1 MWEQALSITGR
12 TARNLRPD
20 SYDAFAHQCDLNLLT
35 RTPSF
40 MTLTTKRVGM
50 H

>member
-1 MWEQALSITGR
+1 MWEQALSITGQ
-12 TARNLRPD
+12 TARNLRPG
-20 SYDAFAHQCDLNLLT
+20 SYGAFAHQHDQNLLT

-40 MTLTTKRVGM
+40 TTLTTKRVGM